1 MLYSDLHRGR
11 GKGLEHG
18 VIFCQELQTTLQES
32 ASAAVWLPGPA
43 GEQLC
48 QHVLH
53 QVSEENNSLL
63 MPVTHCIHRE
73 DIAAHKEDFFK
84 RKLLE
89 NADKPE

>member
-1 MLYSDLHRGR
+1 M
-11 GKGLEHG
+11 EHG
-18 VIFCQELQTTLQES
+18 VIFCQELQTTLQET
-32 ASAAVWLPGPA
+32 APAAARLPGP

-53 QVSEENNSLL
+53 QVRVENNPLFSLL
-63 MPVTHCIHRE
+63 MPHPFTLCMYRD
-73 DIAAHKEDFFK
+73 DITAHKEDFFK